1 MRRCAIAVVY
11 LWIWQHVVCSPGPV
25 GSAPEQRGRGFAG
38 GFAGAGLDGRGQ
50 EPSVGGVAGG
60 DLGEAGDGAGFG
72 EGGESLG
79 LAFGGGGQRVE
90 DGHDLGGLEE
100 VEQFADAEVV
110 VGGEIG
116 EGEVAAEVVVDEGVG
131 VGGCVVLGGG
141 VLVSDAGLLVGPGG
155 HRRGALGRGEL
166 GERGGDSVVHWCPP
180 SVCCGLEGR
189 PSCA

>member
-1 MRRCAIAVVY
+1 MRRCAIAAVY
-11 LWIWQHVVCSPGPV
+11 LRIWQHVVGSPGPV
-25 GSAPEQRGRGFAG
+25 GSAPEQRGCGFAG
-38 GFAGAGLDGRGQ
+38 CFAGAGLDGRGQ

-60 DLGEAGDGAGFG
+60 DRGEAGDGAGFG

-90 DGHDLGGLEE
+90 DGDDLGGLEE

-110 VGGEIG
+110 VGGEVG

-131 VGGCVVLGGG
+131 VGECLELGVGVLLSGAGFLVGLGGC
-141 VLVSDAGLLVGPGG
+141 
-155 HRRGALGRGEL
+155 RRGVSGCGEL
-166 GERGGDSVVHWCPP
+166 RERGGDSVVHWCPP
-180 SVCCGLEGR
+180 LVCWGLEGP